1 MDSGLAAF
9 AASGNDA
16 ENGGVGKTSMKDWV
30 AYYDS
35 DHSIYVNARHRD
47 VHYARL
53 AEAIVSYVPSSTAAV
68 LDYGCG
74 EALHADRVANAAGRL
89 TLAEA
94 GPAVRGRLIER
105 FKGNPR
111 ILVMSTDRV
120 ASLLPGSFELV
131 VLHSVSQYLSPAEF
145 DRTAALFHRLLQPGG
160 VLLVGDVVPPGAS
173 AISDSLALLQFGWR
187 DGFLCAAAVGLV
199 RTALSDYRRL
209 RAKVG
214 LTRYRQQEMADKLT
228 AAGFAV
234 TRAPSNLGHLTTRM
248 TFSARKMPPAT

>member
-1 MDSGLAAF
+1 
-9 AASGNDA
+9 
-16 ENGGVGKTSMKDWV
+16 MKDWV

-53 AEAIVSYVPSSTAAV
+53 ADAIATYVPSRTASV

-74 EALHADRVANAAGRL
+74 EALHADCVADAAGRL

-105 FKGNPR
+105 FKANPK
-111 ILVMSTDRV
+111 IVVIAADRL
-120 ASLLPGSFELV
+120 ASLLPESFDMV
-131 VLHSVSQYLSPAEF
+131 ILHSVSQYLTHEEF
-145 DRTAALFHRLLQPGG
+145 ARTAALFHRLLQPDGL
-160 VLLVGDVVPPGAS
+160 LLVGDVVPPKAS
-173 AISDSLALLQFGWR
+173 AISDALALLRFGWQ
-187 DGFLCAAAVGLV
+187 DGFFFAAVHGLI
-199 RTALSDYRRL
+199 RTFFSDYWRL

-214 LTRYRQQEMADKLT
+214 LTRYGEQEMMDKLA

-234 TRAPSNLGHLTTRM
+234 TRAPKNLGHLATRM
-248 TFSARKMPPAT
+248 TFLARKC